1 MQAKVSWC
9 GDLKFLGTSPSG
21 HSVIMDADNG
31 ASAPGPMEMV
41 LLSVASCS
49 SVDVVSILQKA
60 RQQITDCEV
69 EIEAERADAV
79 PAVFTKIHLHFVV
92 SGKDVSD
99 AHVERAVKLS
109 ADKYCSVSIML
120 GAAVEISHSYEIK
133 DGSN

>member
-9 GDLKFLGTSPSG
+9 GDLKFLGTSESG
-21 HSVIMDADNG
+21 HSVVLDGNSGD
-31 ASAPGPMEMV
+31 SAPSPMEMV
-41 LLSVASCS
+41 LLSVGSCS

-60 RQQITDCEV
+60 RQQVRDCEV

-92 SGKDVSD
+92 SGDDLSQT
-99 AHVERAVKLS
+99 HVERAVKLS

-120 GAAVEISHSYEIK
+120 GAAVTISHSFSVK